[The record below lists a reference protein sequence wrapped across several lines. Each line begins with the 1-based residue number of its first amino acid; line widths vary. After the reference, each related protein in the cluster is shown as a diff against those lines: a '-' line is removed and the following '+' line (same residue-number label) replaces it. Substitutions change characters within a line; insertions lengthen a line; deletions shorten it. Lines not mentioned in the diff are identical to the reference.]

1 MIPPCFAR
9 FRTRADTNY
18 DGQLSRARAQ
28 LQTSGGAVPLAAPLA
43 LTARPDTH
51 SAVRAQRQKT
61 EEAWLHDESGCR
73 CFAAAF
79 AASFAATAAAAS
91 ASTAAAA
98 ALLPRCRRR
107 ARGAKRWSP
116 RQPMS
121 SRSNVRDKVPL
132 EEEEDQEEEDENE
145 TVRAPAPRPRACT
158 ARAHAWQSPA
168 PSLCAAADRASRS
181 LSMPWLAG
189 GAGAPRRGRGAQGRV
204 QPARQVWAP
213 CPRSAVPRPLSAAAD
228 RALQTDHAAP
238 PDARWGA
245 GAPRIRTSGTG
256 GLEAGAGTEPSKNGP
271 CTTTT
276 STETPLQTP
285 TQVGANSSSSLLAH
299 HLRFR
304 LAPVRGV
311 PMADERPLPL
321 CIFLRS
327 GRLETVRVHV
337 RACASPQHVAAFIQ
351 CRAPARSRRRRQYGC
366 PPQQQLPA

>member
-1 MIPPCFAR
+1 
-9 FRTRADTNY
+9 
-18 DGQLSRARAQ
+18 
-28 LQTSGGAVPLAAPLA
+28 
-43 LTARPDTH
+43 
-51 SAVRAQRQKT
+51 VRKDRRRKKHGCT
-61 EEAWLHDESGCR
+61 DESGCR

-311 PMADERPLPL
+311 PMDDERPLPL

-327 GRLETVRVHV
+327 GRLEAVRVHV
-337 RACASPQHVAAFIQ
+337 CACACLREPAA
-351 CRAPARSRRRRQYGC
+351 RRCIHPVQGPRQVEEKTAIR
-366 PPQQQLPA
+366 LPASTTAACLNTDTPHPKPNDRNPIRSNRRKLPTRASPAPEFPPAQKLCDGLSGFAS